1 MNIQILSPDGSMR
14 TIEISKAMEE
24 HWKVPMNHAKTI
36 LDQINSGMYER
47 WFKGKKDLVC
57 IDFGANVGLVSL
69 YMSSFCKTLFSVE
82 PTPSHR
88 ELLEELLLANKGDAD
103 VVVSSYA
110 LTEHDEI
117 VTFATGHA
125 TENKVTIP
133 SGYGS
138 IKIEVEGKPLSFF
151 VDYLKEPV
159 DFCKVDIESGEML
172 AITVKEL
179 KKVYGKVK
187 TFFVEVHPGYNG
199 GMDGNREELIKRFEE
214 AGYKTEVIDYQTIV
228 AYES

>member
-1 MNIQILSPDGSMR
+1 MNIQILGTDGNMR
-14 TIEISKAMEE
+14 TVEVSKAMEE
-24 HWKVPMNHAKTI
+24 HWKVPINHAKTI

-47 WFKGKKDLVC
+47 WFKDKNDLVC
-57 IDFGANVGLVSL
+57 MDFGANVGLVSL
-69 YMSSFCKTLFSVE
+69 YMLPACKKLYCIE
-82 PTPSHR
+82 PTPSHY
-88 ELLEELLLANKGDAD
+88 ELLKELLFANCGDTI
-103 VVVSSYA
+103 VSLSDFA
-110 LTEHDEI
+110 LTSHDGK

-138 IKIEVEGKPLSFF
+138 VKIEVQGKPLSYFIDNTMG
-151 VDYLKEPV
+151 VV
-159 DFCKVDIESGEML
+159 DFCKIDIESGEML

-199 GMDGNREELIKRFEE
+199 GMDGNREELVKRFEE
-214 AGYKTEVIDYQTIV
+214 AGYKTETVDYQTIV